1 VWTGPLAIQIYRH
14 LAARWAPSRPATCS
28 ATIGVL
34 RFRPAV
40 AVPVENTAPAASRTA
55 AALIFWSAIG
65 LRTCVT
71 IGQEATARL
80 GSSAQLIIVRIAV
93 GCGWG
98 WDADSCGR
106 RAQQRVSVWHMKWI
120 RPAARI
126 SQRVGCAPDR
136 EPRWQATT
144 TML

>member
-1 VWTGPLAIQIYRH
+1 MWTGPLAIQIYRH
-14 LAARWAPSRPATCS
+14 LAVRWAPTRLATCS
-28 ATIGVL
+28 PAIRVL
-34 RFRPAV
+34 RFRSAV
-40 AVPVENTAPAASRTA
+40 AVPVENMAPAASRTA

-65 LRTCVT
+65 LRTWVT
-71 IGQEATARL
+71 IRQEATARL

-93 GCGWG
+93 GWG

-120 RPAARI
+120 QPAARI

-144 TML
+144 TTL